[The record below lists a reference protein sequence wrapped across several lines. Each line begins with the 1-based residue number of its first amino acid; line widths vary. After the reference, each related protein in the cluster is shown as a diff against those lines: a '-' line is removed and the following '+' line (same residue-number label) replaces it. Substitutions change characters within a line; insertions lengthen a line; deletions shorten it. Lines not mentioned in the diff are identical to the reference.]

1 MKWLRFLAVVILA
14 CLITSFA
21 EWAISGMWLTPYYMK
36 DPATW
41 RTGGE
46 QARILHSELVGLVSC
61 IALTWLIGGKG
72 RPAMGAA
79 IGTALLAWIAGPVAV
94 LATDHLWIHMDHHA
108 VLGHAVEWLVRF
120 LAVAV
125 LSALLLEKKAT

>member
-1 MKWLRFLAVVILA
+1 MKWLRFLAVAVLA
-14 CLITSFA
+14 CVIASIA

-41 RTGGE
+41 RTGAEG
-46 QARILHSELVGLVSC
+46 ARILHSELVGLVSSL
-61 IALTWLIGGKG
+61 ALTWLVGRHG

-79 IGTALLAWIAGPVAV
+79 LGAALLAWLAGPFAV
-94 LATDHLWIHMDHHA
+94 LATDHLWVRMDFMVVA
-108 VLGHAVEWLVRF
+108 GHAAEWLVRF

-125 LSALLLEKKAT
+125 LSSLLLEKKA